1 MIEEKKSL
9 DVARVRSYF
18 PMLKKTMHGKPLIY
32 LDSAATALK
41 PQVVIDAVQRY
52 YTEEFGTVH
61 RAVYELAGKATERYE
76 SVRKQVGQFL
86 NAASSE
92 EIIFTKG
99 TTDAINLVAQ
109 TYGKAFVQ
117 AGDEIILSVLEHHSN
132 IVPWQL
138 LAKENGA
145 VLKVIP
151 CDERG
156 VLLLDEYDG
165 LLSERTKLV
174 SVAHISNSLGTLHP
188 VKEIILRAHARGVP
202 VFIDGAQAV
211 PHMEVDVQEL
221 DADFYAFSG
230 HKAFGPTGVGVLYG
244 KRKMLEKLPP
254 YQGGGDMIERVFF
267 EESTFQKPPL
277 RFEAGTPPIAQVMGL
292 GAALSFIES
301 IGRGRIAAWEKALL
315 EYATEKLLQI
325 DGLSIVGTAP
335 EKGAILSFIVKEI
348 HPLDLG
354 TLLDLKGVAVR
365 TGHHCAQPAL
375 RRFSLPATTRASFAP
390 YTTFEE
396 IDNFIAAL
404 KEAILLLSPSLSYY
418 RCRSLS
424 PF

>member
-9 DVARVRSYF
+9 DVARVRSHF

-109 TYGKAFVQ
+109 TYGKAFLQ

-335 EKGAILSFIVKEI
+335 EKGAILSFVVKEI

-404 KEAILLLSPSLSYY
+404 KEAILLLSPSLSY
-418 RCRSLS
+418 
-424 PF
+424 

>member
-9 DVARVRSYF
+9 DVARVRSHF

-335 EKGAILSFIVKEI
+335 EKGAILSFVVKEI

-404 KEAILLLSPSLSYY
+404 KEAILLLSPSLSY
-418 RCRSLS
+418 
-424 PF
+424 

>member
-1 MIEEKKSL
+1 
-9 DVARVRSYF
+9 
-18 PMLKKTMHGKPLIY
+18 
-32 LDSAATALK
+32 
-41 PQVVIDAVQRY
+41 
-52 YTEEFGTVH
+52 
-61 RAVYELAGKATERYE
+61 
-76 SVRKQVGQFL
+76 
-86 NAASSE
+86 
-92 EIIFTKG
+92 
-99 TTDAINLVAQ
+99 
-109 TYGKAFVQ
+109 VQ

-335 EKGAILSFIVKEI
+335 EKGAILSFVVKEI

-404 KEAILLLSPSLSYY
+404 KEAILLLSPSLSY
-418 RCRSLS
+418 
-424 PF
+424 